1 MFIGVDG
8 TYAHQLRKMLSH
20 KYRVILLGSQ
30 FKKKYRYECTKKRIL
45 RLKMERDFAERYS
58 PCANKQVGLSVGL
71 N

>member
-1 MFIGVDG
+1 
-8 TYAHQLRKMLSH
+8 MLSH

-30 FKKKYRYECTKKRIL
+30 FKKKYRYEYTKKHSL

-71 N
+71 S